1 MRSLRPLLL
10 AVTLL
15 GTVFALPATVHAAEA
30 TKERGLLISPIR
42 SYEALDAG
50 DTKTRSVT
58 VANMTNKPIVV
69 TMSLEQFSV
78 ADYVYDYRF
87 SQPKNNYVRLVE
99 NRIELKPFESHAVPY
114 VIDLPATAAPG
125 GEYYTFFA
133 SATLGSGTLNG
144 TVRAASLL
152 YLTVNGDLIQ
162 TGDVVKSS
170 IPWVI
175 FTPQIPYTIDIKNT
189 GNVHYFANFTGSVAG
204 AFYNSSPTGTSQLL
218 MPKTTRRITGTVTS
232 PLLPGVYKLNFG
244 YTTDS
249 GAKVSRSQY
258 FLFLPPW
265 FLVLLAVAGYVFGKR
280 YIKRRSAR
288 AETKKEPT
296 DS

>member
-1 MRSLRPLLL
+1 MNRLRLFLFAATILGSL
-10 AVTLL
+10 
-15 GTVFALPATVHAAEA
+15 FVHTSPVSAAEA
-30 TKERGLLISPIR
+30 SKERGLLISPIR

-78 ADYVYDYRF
+78 ADYIYDYRF
-87 SQPKNNYVRLVE
+87 SEPKNSYVRLVE
-99 NRIELKPFESHAVPY
+99 NRIELKPFESRVVPY

-133 SATLGSGTLNG
+133 SATLGSGTLSG

-170 IPWVI
+170 IPWVV
-175 FTPQIPYTIDIKNT
+175 FTPQVPYTIDIKNT

-204 AFYNSSPTGTSQLL
+204 AFYNSSPTGASQLL
-218 MPKTTRRITGTVTS
+218 MPRTTKRITGTVPS

-249 GAKVSRSQY
+249 GAKISRSQY

-265 FLVLLAVAGYVFGKR
+265 FIALLLVAGYVFGRR
-280 YIKRRSAR
+280 YLARR
-288 AETKKEPT
+288 TKSSKTTTSEP
-296 DS
+296 

>member
-15 GTVFALPATVHAAEA
+15 GALFSLSNPVHAADA
-30 TKERGLLISPIR
+30 SKERGLLISPIR
-42 SYEALDAG
+42 NYEAMDAG

-87 SQPKNNYVRLVE
+87 SQPKNNYIRLVE
-99 NRIELKPFESHAVPY
+99 NRIELKPFESHQVPY
-114 VIDLPATAAPG
+114 EVKLPASAAPG

-133 SATLGSGTLNG
+133 SATLGTGTLSG

-152 YLTVNGDLIQ
+152 YLTVNGDLDQ
-162 TGDVVKSS
+162 TGNIVKSS
-170 IPWVI
+170 IPWVV

-218 MPKTTRRITGTVTS
+218 MPKTTKRVTGTVAS

-244 YTTDS
+244 YTTDG
-249 GAKVSRSQY
+249 GAKVNRSQY

-280 YIKRRSAR
+280 YLKRRKAQATS
-288 AETKKEPT
+288 ENPT
-296 DS
+296 RS